1 MILSPEYGIIC
12 RMNRDSFF
20 AHPILRAGTIIFL
33 IVAAAVTL
41 NPRALLAEDYAS
53 AMKRAKAED
62 KAIVLYFTSAYCPY
76 CVAMERDVLADREI
90 AKTMKQSLVFVRIDV
105 EIRSD
110 LARKYG
116 VRGYPTT
123 CLLEP
128 SGKPLIKIPGYVEK
142 KEFRVILDYA
152 RGKHYKTIGLR
163 EYMKKAGIS
172 LG

>member
-1 MILSPEYGIIC
+1 M
-12 RMNRDSFF
+12 MKTDSVFTRV
-20 AHPILRAGTIIFL
+20 ILRTTTIILFV
-33 IVAAAVTL
+33 VAMAAII
-41 NPRALLAEDYAS
+41 NPAALLAEDYAS

-62 KAIVLYFTSAYCPY
+62 KAILLYFSSQYCPY
-76 CVAMERDVLADREI
+76 CVAMERDVLADKEI
-90 AKTMKQSLVFVRIDV
+90 ATTMKQSLVSVRIDV

-110 LARKYG
+110 LAKKYG

-152 RGKHYKTIGLR
+152 KGKHYKKIGLR
-163 EYMKKAGIS
+163 DYMKKAGID

>member
-1 MILSPEYGIIC
+1 MMKINSVFTRL
-12 RMNRDSFF
+12 
-20 AHPILRAGTIIFL
+20 ILRTSTIILFV
-33 IVAAAVTL
+33 VAMAAII
-41 NPRALLAEDYAS
+41 NPAVLRAEDYAS

-62 KAIVLYFTSAYCPY
+62 KAIVLYFASRYCPY
-76 CVAMERDVLADREI
+76 CVAMERDVLADKEI
-90 AKTMKQSLVFVRIDV
+90 AKTLKESVVSVRIDV

-110 LARKYG
+110 LATKYG

-142 KEFRVILDYA
+142 KEFKVILDYA
-152 RGKHYKTIGLR
+152 KGKHYKKIGLR
-163 EYMKKAGIS
+163 DYMKKAGID